1 MDGLDASFIT
11 HVCLVI
17 LSLFLCLFNIMVST
31 LNLNRVEDH
40 INEMNNRI
48 SMLETDYY
56 GSVEE
61 SKQEPEQE
69 PETEAEESEQNSIKE
84 E

>member
-1 MDGLDASFIT
+1 
-11 HVCLVI
+11 
-17 LSLFLCLFNIMVST
+17 MVST

-40 INEMNNRI
+40 INEMKNRI
-48 SMLETDYY
+48 SMLESDYY

-61 SKQEPEQE
+61 PEEE
-69 PETEAEESEQNSIKE
+69 PETDAIKE

>member
-1 MDGLDASFIT
+1 MDGLDSTFIT

-40 INEMNNRI
+40 INEITKRI
-48 SMLETDYY
+48 SMLEADYY

-61 SKQEPEQE
+61 PEEE
-69 PETEAEESEQNSIKE
+69 PETDAIKE

>member
-1 MDGLDASFIT
+1 MDGLDSTFIV

-40 INEMNNRI
+40 INEMTKRI
-48 SMLETDYY
+48 SMLESDYY
-56 GSVEE
+56 GPEE
-61 SKQEPEQE
+61 ELEEEPEEELEEE
-69 PETEAEESEQNSIKE
+69 PEEEAIKE